1 MADDF
6 IPGSDLAFLA
16 WGRNYSEYVTAHAVA
31 VGLSASIATTL
42 AGKFTAFE
50 SALETAT
57 NPATRGGA
65 AVLLKDEKRAD
76 FEAYCRLTARAVQGT
91 LTVTNTQ
98 RYDMGLTVRAASG
111 PIGAP
116 AFGPDIDVKTVSGTT
131 VRARFHDPANPTRK
145 GKPSGVAGLSVFS
158 HVGPTPPVAE
168 SDWKFEGNAT
178 RTTLDIVFPADTTP
192 GAQIWLTA
200 FYYNPRMQ
208 RGPAATPVTTRL
220 PGGAAMAA

>member
-1 MADDF
+1 MADHF
-6 IPGSDLAFLA
+6 IPGPDQAFLA
-16 WGRNYSEYVTAHAVA
+16 WARNYSDYVTAHAVA
-31 VGLSASIATTL
+31 VGLTAPIAVTL
-42 AGKFTAFE
+42 ASKFTAFE
-50 SALETAT
+50 DALALAT

-65 AVLLKDEKRAD
+65 AVLLKDEKRREL
-76 FEAYCRLTARAVQGT
+76 EAYCRLTARAVQGT

-98 RYDMGLTVRAASG
+98 RYDMGLTVRALPS

-116 AFGPDIDVKTVSGTT
+116 GFAPDIDVKLVSGNT

-145 GKPSGVAGLSVFS
+145 GRPSGVAGLSVFS
-158 HVGPTPPVAE
+158 HVGPTPPTSE

-178 RTTLDIVFPADTTP
+178 RTTLDVVFPEGTTP